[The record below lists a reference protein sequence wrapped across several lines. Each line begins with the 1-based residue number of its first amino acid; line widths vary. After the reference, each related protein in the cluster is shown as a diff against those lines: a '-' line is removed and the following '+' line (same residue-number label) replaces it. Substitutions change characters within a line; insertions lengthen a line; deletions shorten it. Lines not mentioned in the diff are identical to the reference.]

1 MLCGLEM
8 LFPTE
13 EPKKVSNVVV
23 VVVLL
28 GQMMPAKEA
37 ATDPRPHEEPIARV
51 GKASVPQG
59 L

>member
-1 MLCGLEM
+1 M

-23 VVVLL
+23 LL
-28 GQMMPAKEA
+28 GQIMPAKEA

-51 GKASVPQG
+51 GKASVLQG